1 MNAWIR
7 ALMIGSTMS
16 VVSTTVFAG
25 TEQTPTPQHSEDRI
39 WVISTRHLTSKPG
52 APVDVNDFTYTRVR
66 LDGECDSG
74 DFEQFKADGVGRRTC
89 VYVHGNRVS
98 ASYAIKRG
106 RRVYED
112 VRSAAP
118 DSESLRFVIWSWP
131 STRIKGLVRD
141 ARVKAQKTTAQ
152 SFYLGALLSHQP
164 EDESFG
170 VIGFSFGAP
179 IICGA
184 MHLVSGGEICGYS
197 LPMEKKVRLKAD
209 VVLMAGAMGSRWLA
223 PGGRYDLA
231 FQQMEQLLLLRNSTD
246 SALKRYWVVG
256 GRGVS
261 ALGYVGLSPRVAR
274 NSGVEVRQCDVA
286 RAIGRE
292 HTASLYLNS
301 RYVSRLMAEGALGV
315 FPQNSR

>member
-1 MNAWIR
+1 MIAWIR

-16 VVSTTVFAG
+16 IVSATASAG
-25 TEQTPTPQHSEDRI
+25 TGQTPPSQPSEDRI
-39 WVISTRHLTSKPG
+39 WVISTRHLTSKLG
-52 APVDVNDFTYTRVR
+52 APVDVDDFTYTRVT
-66 LDGECDSG
+66 LDGQCDPG

-112 VRSAAP
+112 VRSVAP
-118 DSESLRFVIWSWP
+118 DSESLRLVVWSWP

-141 ARVKAQKTTAQ
+141 ARVKAQRTSAQ
-152 SFYLGALLSHQP
+152 SFYLGALLLHQP

-184 MHLVSGGEICGYS
+184 MHLASGGEICGYA
-197 LPMEKKVRLKAD
+197 LPIEREVKLKAD

-231 FQQMEQLLLLRNSTD
+231 FHQMEELLLLRNSTD
-246 SALKRYWVVG
+246 RALKRYWVVG

-261 ALGYVGLSPRVAR
+261 ALGYVGLSLRVAR
-274 NSGVEVRQCDVA
+274 NSGVKIRQCDVA
-286 RAIGRE
+286 AAIGRE

-301 RYVSRLMAEGALGV
+301 RYVSRLMAQEVLGV
-315 FPQNSR
+315 SP